1 MGKKDCYPLHKVL
14 NKQVKA
20 VPLTNRASHWQ
31 GACGQSG
38 SGNREAHLA
47 TGQRAS
53 HPETTVEVNGRGIEA
68 NLVFAS

>member
-1 MGKKDCYPLHKVL
+1 ML

-38 SGNREAHLA
+38 SGNREERRYLAHLA